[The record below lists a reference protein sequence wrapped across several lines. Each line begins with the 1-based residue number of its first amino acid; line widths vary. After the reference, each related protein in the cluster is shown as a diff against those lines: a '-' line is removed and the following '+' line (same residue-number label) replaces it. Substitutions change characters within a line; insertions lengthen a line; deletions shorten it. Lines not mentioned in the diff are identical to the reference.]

1 MSKSTP
7 SNAVAMMFIVIGMAT
22 TAIGSILDTSNQL
35 KMPLLILAVVIVMIG
50 FVISVLNLKKGMV
63 PKR

>member
-1 MSKSTP
+1 
-7 SNAVAMMFIVIGMAT
+7 MMFIVIGMAT
-22 TAIGSILDTSNQL
+22 TAIGSLLDTSNQL

>member
-22 TAIGSILDTSNQL
+22 TAIGSLLDTSNQL